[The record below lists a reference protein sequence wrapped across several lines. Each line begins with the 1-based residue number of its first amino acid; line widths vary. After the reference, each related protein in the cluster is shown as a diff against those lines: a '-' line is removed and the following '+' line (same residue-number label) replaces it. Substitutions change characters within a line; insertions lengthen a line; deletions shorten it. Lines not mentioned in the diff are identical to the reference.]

1 MEQGNNKN
9 NPGGPQPPK
18 MPKFNMNWLYILII
32 VGLMVAYLSGGT
44 NSLGGSATQEATYT
58 QFKQYVEKGYVLSVV
73 ANKTENTPETVYQPQ
88 VLTRGVQNLSQ
99 ELRLQPLCGGAVWFG
114 R

>member
-44 NSLGGSATQEATYT
+44 NL
-58 QFKQYVEKGYVLSVV
+58 
-73 ANKTENTPETVYQPQ
+73 
-88 VLTRGVQNLSQ
+88 
-99 ELRLQPLCGGAVWFG
+99 
-114 R
+114 